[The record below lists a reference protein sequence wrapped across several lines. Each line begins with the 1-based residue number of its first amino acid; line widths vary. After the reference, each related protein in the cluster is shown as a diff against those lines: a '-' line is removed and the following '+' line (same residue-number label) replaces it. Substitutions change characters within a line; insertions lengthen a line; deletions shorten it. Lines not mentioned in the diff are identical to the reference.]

1 MKCAVSLHRLP
12 QTAYLIGICTSMTK
26 SKISSVQPILPLQ
39 KEDKLHSY
47 GNMEEMTLFDT
58 IDTQDVDEQNEI
70 PPFEYKTEEDKY
82 IDLVEEKD
90 ITISPDDLTVIRL
103 LIEKESYR
111 YENDL
116 QYTVEQFID
125 KQMEGKFDI
134 FDDNINDIDKL
145 RQWAIDKAYPRFHEV
160 QQVLL
165 DVLYIC
171 ADEMQSISL
180 NPNKD
185 NADYIAYLYNINA
198 PFHQKAPLPYK
209 DLINV
214 LRACE

>member
-1 MKCAVSLHRLP
+1 
-12 QTAYLIGICTSMTK
+12 MTK

-39 KEDKLHSY
+39 KKDKAQSY
-47 GNMEEMTLFDT
+47 GNMEELTLFDT
-58 IDTQDVDEQNEI
+58 INNETVEEVDEI
-70 PPFEYKTEEDKY
+70 PPFEYKTKEDRY

-90 ITISPDDLTVIRL
+90 INISPDELTVIRL

-134 FDDNINDIDKL
+134 YDDNINDIDAL
-145 RQWAIDKAYPRFHEV
+145 RQWAIDKAYPHFHEV

-165 DVLYIC
+165 DVLYIY
-171 ADEMQSISL
+171 AEEMQSISL

-185 NADYIAYLYNINA
+185 NADYIAYLYNLNA
-198 PFHQKAPLPYK
+198 PFHNMKPINYRE
-209 DLINV
+209 LINT
-214 LRACE
+214 LNACCQ